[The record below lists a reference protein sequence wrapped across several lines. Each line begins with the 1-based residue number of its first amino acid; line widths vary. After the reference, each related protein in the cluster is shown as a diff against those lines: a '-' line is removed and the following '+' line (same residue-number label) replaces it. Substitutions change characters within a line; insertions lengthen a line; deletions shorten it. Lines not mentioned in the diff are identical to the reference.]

1 MLKSMRSP
9 RAGHD
14 LATEQQP
21 ANDCTELGQQD
32 FPGWVCPKA
41 EPRHEV
47 LDASHPF
54 IWLLF
59 PLEEASSTQIPC
71 YDGRWSLWDSGRPL
85 HPVKTASIASMGGVW
100 HGKCFEF

>member
-1 MLKSMRSP
+1 MRGLDGITDSVDMNLSKLWEWWRTEEPGVLQSMRSQ
-9 RAGHD
+9 RVGHD

-21 ANDCTELGQQD
+21 ANERTELGQQD
-32 FPGWVCPKA
+32 FPGWVCPRA

-59 PLEEASSTQIPC
+59 PLEEASSTQ
-71 YDGRWSLWDSGRPL
+71 DPL
-85 HPVKTASIASMGGVW
+85 L
-100 HGKCFEF
+100 